1 MGDET
6 ADAPQA
12 HQHDESRLYFRQ
24 LLSGQDFA
32 ASDPIAR
39 QMVNFSYLI
48 GDRETREA
56 VVVDPAYAVDDL
68 LDILAEDDMQLTGVL
83 ATHFHADHVGG
94 NMMGYSIE
102 GVAQLL
108 ERQGTKIHV
117 QAPEAELVL
126 KTTGISVS
134 DMELHAPGDV
144 VSVGDIDIELLHTPG
159 HTPGSQCFLVEG
171 ALVAGDTLFLDGCGR
186 MDLPGSDPAAMY
198 RSLHDTL
205 AKVPDT
211 TVLFPGHRYSFEPY
225 ATMGQTRQMNY
236 VFKPSSEQQWLMMFG
251 QG

>member
-1 MGDET
+1 MSED
-6 ADAPQA
+6 PQVTPPPTG
-12 HQHDESRLYFRQ
+12 SRLYFRQ

-32 ASDPIAR
+32 TSDPIAR

-48 GDRETREA
+48 GDRETCEA

-68 LDILAEDDMQLTGVL
+68 LDILAEDDMALTGVL

-108 ERQGTKIHV
+108 ERQGTKIHL
-117 QAPEAELVL
+117 QAPEAELVR
-126 KTTGISVS
+126 KTTGISVN

-144 VSVGDIDIELLHTPG
+144 VSVGAIDIELLHTPG
-159 HTPGSQCFLVEG
+159 HTPGSQCFLVAG

-205 AKVPDT
+205 AKVPDS
-211 TVLFPGHRYSFEPY
+211 TVLFPGHRYSFEPS

-236 VFKPSSEQQWLMMFG
+236 VFKPRSEAQWLMMFG
-251 QG
+251 RG

>member
-1 MGDET
+1 MSDT
-6 ADAPQA
+6 PQA
-12 HQHDESRLYFRQ
+12 TPLPTGDRLYFRQ

-32 ASDPIAR
+32 TSDPIAR
-39 QMVNFSYLI
+39 QMVNFAYLI

-68 LDILAEDDMQLTGVL
+68 LDILEADDMRLTGVL

-102 GVAQLL
+102 GIAELL
-108 ERQGTKIHV
+108 ERQGTKIHL
-117 QAPEAELVL
+117 QAPEAELVR
-126 KTTGISVS
+126 KTTGISAS
-134 DMELHAPGDV
+134 DMELHAPGDT
-144 VSVGDIDIELLHTPG
+144 VSVGAIDIELLHTPG

-186 MDLPGSDPAAMY
+186 MDLPGSDSAAMY

-205 AKVPDT
+205 AKVPDD
-211 TVLFPGHRYSFEPY
+211 TVLFPGHRYSFESS
-225 ATMGQTRQMNY
+225 ATMGHTRQMNY
-236 VFKPSSEQQWLMMFG
+236 VFKPSSEAQWLMMFG

>member
-1 MGDET
+1 MGDDT
-6 ADAPQA
+6 ADEPKARQP
-12 HQHDESRLYFRQ
+12 EPSRLYFRQ

-32 ASDPIAR
+32 TSDPIAR
-39 QMVNFSYLI
+39 QMVNFAYLI

-68 LDILAEDDMQLTGVL
+68 LDILAEDEMQLTGVL
-83 ATHFHADHVGG
+83 ATHFHADHIGG
-94 NMMGYSIE
+94 NMMGYNIE
-102 GVAQLL
+102 GVAHLL
-108 ERQGTKIHV
+108 ERQGTKIHL
-117 QAPEAELVL
+117 QAPEAELVQ
-126 KTTGISVS
+126 KTTGISMS

-144 VSVGDIDIELLHTPG
+144 VSVGAIDIELLHTPG
-159 HTPGSQCFLVEG
+159 HTPGSQCFLVAG

-205 AKVPDT
+205 AKVPDSA
-211 TVLFPGHRYSFEPY
+211 VLFPGHRYSFEPS
-225 ATMGQTRQMNY
+225 ATMGQIRQMNY
-236 VFKPSSEQQWLMMFG
+236 VFKPSSEAQWLMMFG